1 MKNIIKIS
9 ALAICM
15 FLSNGCSDVLE
26 IKNISAFDPNATWN
40 DVQLADAYLTNLY
53 AEVLPNAW
61 PTGSGASERG
71 LPADETVGVMG
82 PNAITTNSHPW
93 AGSFESEY
101 QTIRRTNILLSEI
114 ETGTLE
120 TSVKNTIVGQALF
133 LRAWSYFNL
142 VRVYGGIPLILKPQA
157 LTEDLL
163 VTRNSSLEV
172 FQSIIADL
180 NKSIEL
186 LAGQK
191 FAKND
196 KGRIGLASALAF
208 KGRVMMMMASPLFNP
223 DAPYSNKYWAEALTA
238 TETAKT
244 QLESMGF
251 GLNDKY
257 AEIWSVGNE
266 GNKEAVLTVK
276 FTTPNK
282 SNGRRE
288 DNVRPLTQSKNSTG
302 GDQPIWK
309 HVQAY
314 PMVDGMAV
322 GTSAKYD
329 YKLENYWLN
338 RDPRFYTN
346 VVYNAAIF
354 ELSGIKGRR
363 QYTDKD
369 LSDSQDRFGETGQFL
384 RTGFYT
390 RKGLQESLIVE
401 QVALNDVDWIEIRFA
416 EVLLNYAEAANENG
430 KSAEAIAVLKQIRKR
445 AGIEAGASD
454 NYGLVGLV
462 SKEKIRE
469 AIFTERY
476 IEFAYEGKRFWDL
489 KRSRKLTSL
498 DGETQTGLLST
509 LKAGINPQTDPR
521 GQFDYLPTDFDYKVI
536 PITPTTVAKH
546 TVPDN
551 YYFAPIPLAQIQK
564 NAKLD
569 QNTEWGGAFKA
580 TF

>member
-1 MKNIIKIS
+1 MKRIIKIS
-9 ALAICM
+9 ALVISI
-15 FLSNGCSDVLE
+15 LVSNGCSDVLE
-26 IKNISAFDPNATWN
+26 IKNISAFDPNATWS

-53 AEVLPNAW
+53 AEVLPSAW
-61 PTGSGASERG
+61 PAGSGAVEKG
-71 LPADETVGVMG
+71 LPADETVGVIG
-82 PNAITTNSHPW
+82 PNAITTNSHAW
-93 AGSFESEY
+93 SGTFESQY
-101 QTIRRTNILLSEI
+101 QTIRRTNILLTEI
-114 ETGTLE
+114 EAGSLE
-120 TSVKNTIVGQALF
+120 ASIRNTIVGQALF

-157 LTEDLL
+157 LTDDLL
-163 VTRNSSLEV
+163 VKRNSSLEV
-172 FQSIIADL
+172 FEAILADL
-180 NKSIEL
+180 NKSIQL

-208 KGRVMMMMASPLFNP
+208 KGRVMMTMASPLFNP
-223 DAPYSNKYWAEALTA
+223 TAPYSNKYWADALAA

-257 AEIWSVGNE
+257 AEIWTVANE

-288 DNVRPLTQSKNSTG
+288 DTVRPLTQSKNSTG

-309 HVQAY
+309 HVEAY
-314 PMVDGMAV
+314 PMADGMAT
-322 GTSAKYD
+322 GTSSKYN

-338 RDPRFYTN
+338 RDPRFYAN
-346 VVYNAAIF
+346 VVYNGGIF

-363 QYTDKD
+363 QYMDKD
-369 LSDSQDRFGETGQFL
+369 LSDSQDRFGETAQFL

-390 RKGLQESLIVE
+390 RKGLQENLIVE

-430 KSAEAIAVLKQIRKR
+430 KGAEAIAVLKQIRKR
-445 AGIEAGASD
+445 AGIEAGTGDS
-454 NYGLVGLV
+454 YGLLGLD
-462 SKEKIRE
+462 SKDKIRE

-498 DGETQTGLLST
+498 DGETQMGLLST
-509 LKAGINPQTDPR
+509 LKAGISPKTDPR

-546 TVPDN
+546 TVPEN

-564 NAKLD
+564 NANLV
-569 QNTEWGGAFKA
+569 QNTEWGGSFKA